1 MRKQLIDLRLIS
13 FMSPLLL
20 GCSLV
25 AVTSEVRAQTV
36 YACQYTH
43 ATGYQWERGTWVQS
57 GFKLDKPFFI
67 RLAKSGQIELESI
80 ANLIGTSP
88 SSSPSCYK
96 AALDPIIGCGSLGVS
111 IHLNT
116 KTLEGGI
123 ASVYG
128 GLHSPIRLQNGQT
141 YRDSVHASLF
151 TCQVIPR

>member
-1 MRKQLIDLRLIS
+1 MNEQPRTLRRFYS
-13 FMSPLLL
+13 WSALLL
-20 GCSLV
+20 ACSLGALV
-25 AVTSEVRAQTV
+25 SEVRAQTV

-43 ATGYQWERGTWVQS
+43 AAGFQWARGAWVQS
-57 GFKLDKPFFI
+57 SFKLEQPYFI
-67 RLAKSGQIELESI
+67 RLAKSGQIELESV
-80 ANLIGTSP
+80 AKLLGTS
-88 SSSPSCYK
+88 SSCYK
-96 AALDPIIGCGSLGVS
+96 DTLEPVVGCGSPGSS

-128 GLHSPIRLQNGQT
+128 GLHSPIRFQNGQT